1 MTSGTLALILV
12 SVTLSACAQ
21 VLFKLGVAPVPG
33 QGAAGS
39 PSLISSVIA
48 TLLRPGVL
56 GGLALYGVGT
66 VVWLRA
72 LAQTELSQ
80 AYPFVG
86 LGFVMTAALGYAVFD
101 EALGPSRLIGIALV
115 IAGVILVGRS

>member
-1 MTSGTLALILV
+1 MTGGTLSLILI

-33 QGAAGS
+33 PAIPGDPPLIGAI
-39 PSLISSVIA
+39 LD

-66 VVWLRA
+66 IIWLRA
-72 LAQTELSQ
+72 LAQVPLSQ

-86 LGFVMTAALGYAVFD
+86 LGFVLTAALGYVLFD
-101 EALGPSRLIGIALV
+101 EALGPSRLIGTALV
-115 IAGVILVGRS
+115 IAGVFLVGRS

>member
-1 MTSGTLALILV
+1 MTAGTLALILV

-21 VLFKLGVAPVPG
+21 VLFKFGVAPVPG
-33 QGAAGS
+33 PVGN
-39 PSLISSVIA
+39 PSLIGGVIS
-48 TLLRPGVL
+48 TLLRPGIL
-56 GGLALYGVGT
+56 GGLALYGIGT

-86 LGFVMTAALGYAVFD
+86 LGFVMTAALGYLVFD
-101 EALGPSRLIGIALV
+101 EALGPTRLIGIALV

>member
-1 MTSGTLALILV
+1 MTAGTLALILV

-21 VLFKLGVAPVPG
+21 VLFKFGVTPVPG
-33 QGAAGS
+33 PVVN
-39 PSLISSVIA
+39 PSLIGGVIT

-56 GGLALYGVGT
+56 GGLTLYGFGT
-66 VVWLRA
+66 VVWLRV

-86 LGFVMTAALGYAVFD
+86 LGFVMTAGLGYLVFD
-101 EALGPSRLIGIALV
+101 ETLGPTRLIGIALV

>member
-1 MTSGTLALILV
+1 MTAGTLALILV

-21 VLFKLGVAPVPG
+21 VLFKFGVAPVPG
-33 QGAAGS
+33 
-39 PSLISSVIA
+39 PVVNLSLIGGVIS

-56 GGLALYGVGT
+56 GGLALYGIGT

-86 LGFVMTAALGYAVFD
+86 LGFVMTAALGYLVFD
-101 EALGPSRLIGIALV
+101 EALGPTRLIGIALV
-115 IAGVILVGRS
+115 IAGVVLVGRS